1 MRINGPIIKK
11 SVEHNLI
18 EEIYQLKINFLGEGE
33 ALCEACSRRVTA
45 GSPVIACFSRS
56 AESDC
61 YTIDGLRCAD
71 HPDCPDGFTDERD
84 AVLVRGRMARCADQ
98 AMQTSWPVF
107 LGEAIVSISR
117 TGSTELTRVCGPTE
131 QTDGFQTTLPTAGD
145 GGWTYGDRIA
155 ADVNTAYEEDSTTNT
170 TELCDPIAD
179 GSESGNS
186 PTERGEH

>member
-1 MRINGPIIKK
+1 MKISSLNTEDSIDRK
-11 SVEHNLI
+11 SI
-18 EEIYQLKINFLGEGE
+18 EEISNIIQFFHGEGE

-45 GSPVIACFSRS
+45 GSPVLACFSRS

-61 YTIDGLRCAD
+61 YTIDGLRCSD
-71 HPDCPDGFTDERD
+71 HPDCPDDFTDERD

-107 LGEAIVSISR
+107 LGEAIVAVSH

-186 PTERGEH
+186 PTERGEN